1 MDARLVRHILVD
13 CAAAADTFHMPQKR
27 QRPVHVTRLRGRRAS
42 DKLDPTATYLG
53 NQLLVAMPSLK
64 DSQFAGT
71 VTLLCEHSER
81 GALGI
86 VLNQPLKMNL
96 AELLAHLKLP
106 PSAPGA
112 LEQPVLRG
120 GPVQTD
126 RGFVLHR
133 PLRDFESTLRISDTL
148 HVTTSRDVLV
158 AMAAGEGP
166 SQAVVALGYAGW
178 EAGQLEAEIR
188 ENAWLTAPVDDRLVF
203 DIPFAERWQAAAG
216 LLGIELSRLAPTAGR
231 A

>member
-1 MDARLVRHILVD
+1 M
-13 CAAAADTFHMPQKR
+13 
-27 QRPVHVTRLRGRRAS
+27 S
-42 DKLDPTATYLG
+42 YLG
-53 NQLLVAMPSLK
+53 NQLLVAMPTLQ
-64 DSQFAGT
+64 DANFAQT

-86 VLNQPLKMNL
+86 VLNRPLKMTLVEVLEHLNL
-96 AELLAHLKLP
+96 
-106 PSAPGA
+106 PSALSGNTS
-112 LEQPVLRG
+112 QIVLRG

-133 PLRDFESTLRISDTL
+133 PMRDFESTLHISDTL

-158 AMAAGEGP
+158 ALAAGEGP
-166 SQAVVALGYAGW
+166 KEAVVALGYAGW

-188 ENAWLTAPVDDRLVF
+188 QNAWLTAPVDDRLVF
-203 DIPFAERWQAAAG
+203 EVPHAERWHAAAA